1 VYTQFSKGFITKVS
15 SRFWRQRR
23 AWRQ

>member
-15 SRFWRQRR
+15 RRFWRQRR

>member
-15 SRFWRQRR
+15 SRFWRQRH